1 MLGPIHSQRFSSPTY
16 CLAANHQRYFAPKE
30 TRSTISPHC
39 APCSSL
45 PIDFLKRPGRNHFIR
60 FDHRS
65 GCWRAGAEIPSLGL
79 ATSPKVGDARP
90 VVFDISSDGE
100 GWVETKGSCGI
111 GGDDYDWISELLGD
125 KVGDTETDDSDDVVL
140 FGGIRT
146 LNRGRSLPVLLRMIW
161 MMIVWC

>member
-1 MLGPIHSQRFSSPTY
+1 MFLRSRHQNFDHWNFPDHNPRIKSLNQR
-16 CLAANHQRYFAPKE
+16 RYFAPEE

-39 APCSSL
+39 APCSSQ
-45 PIDFLKRPGRNHFIR
+45 PINFSKRPGRNHFIR

-65 GCWRAGAEIPSLGL
+65 GCWRAWAEIPSLGL
-79 ATSPKVGDARP
+79 ATVGDARP
-90 VVFDISSDGE
+90 VAFGISSDGE

-140 FGGIRT
+140 VGG
-146 LNRGRSLPVLLRMIW
+146 V
-161 MMIVWC
+161 

>member
-1 MLGPIHSQRFSSPTY
+1 MFLRSRHQNFDHWNFPDHNPRIKSS
-16 CLAANHQRYFAPKE
+16 NQWRYFAPEE

-45 PIDFLKRPGRNHFIR
+45 PIDFSKRPGRNHFIW
-60 FDHRS
+60 FDQRS

-79 ATSPKVGDARP
+79 ATVGDARP
-90 VVFDISSDGE
+90 VAFDISSDGE

-111 GGDDYDWISELLGD
+111 GGDDCDWISELLGD

-140 FGGIRT
+140 V
-146 LNRGRSLPVLLRMIW
+146 GRV
-161 MMIVWC
+161 